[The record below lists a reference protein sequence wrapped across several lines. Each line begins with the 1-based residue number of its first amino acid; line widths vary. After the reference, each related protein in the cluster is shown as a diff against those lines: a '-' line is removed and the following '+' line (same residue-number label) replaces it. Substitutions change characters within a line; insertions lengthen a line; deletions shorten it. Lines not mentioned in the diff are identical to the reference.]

1 MTTKRTCHELGVCHG
16 RPGVGCTCNQD
27 ARHDARQLPPG
38 GFYFAPGAVEQ
49 QPRAGRVPRWLVLLV
64 EVALLLAIAASLGVA
79 SGWLHAKGLL

>member
-1 MTTKRTCHELGVCHG
+1 MTTKRTCHQLGVRHG

-27 ARHDARQLPPG
+27 VRHDAHQLPPG

-64 EVALLLAIAASLGVA
+64 EVALLLAIATSLAVA
-79 SGWLHAKGLL
+79 SGWLHAKGLM